1 MWFTPLVLI
10 YKYFKSLL
18 LQFSSGD
25 RSVVGYNVSISAV
38 RKSGLDASIRKSS
51 QLWYMNRNTNK
62 VNLFSIHKLN
72 EETSL
77 GVQLL

>member
-1 MWFTPLVLI
+1 MA
-10 YKYFKSLL
+10 
-18 LQFSSGD
+18 
-25 RSVVGYNVSISAV
+25 ISAV

-72 EETSL
+72 VEKSL
-77 GVQLL
+77 QRCSATLKSNHEK